1 MMIVHTLTADSVVEI
16 NQLICADGGNRHQC
30 YGIGKVESALHSAF
44 YPGDY
49 PFQHGGVAC
58 LAGALCFY
66 LTQAHAFYDGNKRT
80 ALIASLTFL
89 DLNGW
94 DLQYPMDVGGK
105 TAVADII
112 ERCADG
118 KVTKEEMIEW
128 FDRHKIIQQK

>member
-1 MMIVHTLTADSVVEI
+1 MMIVHTLTADSVVKI

-30 YGIGKVESALHSAF
+30 YSIGKVESALHSAF

-58 LAGALCFY
+58 LAGATCFY

-94 DLQYPMDVGGK
+94 DFIYPMDVGGK

-118 KVTKEEMIEW
+118 KVAKEEMIEW
-128 FDRHKIIQQK
+128 FDRHKVIQQK